1 MALTRNMLKT
11 MGLNEEQINAIIEGH
26 TETVTALTKE
36 RDDFKAKAETLDSVT
51 KERDT
56 YKEKAEKAGDSA
68 KVQKEFDDYK
78 AGVEKDKL
86 NAKKRKALDAAF
98 KTAGVQRDTF
108 RSSMLKAWDLDGVE
122 LDEKGAIKD
131 VDGLNAAIKK
141 DYADFIATSED
152 NPLPKNDPPSGGR
165 QTFTRADIE
174 KMSVEE
180 INKNWDAINK
190 QLPNMK

>member
-26 TETVTALTKE
+26 TETVSALTKE
-36 RDDFKAKAETLDSVT
+36 RDDFKSKADTLESVT

-56 YKEKAEKAGDSA
+56 YKAQAEKAGDSA

-152 NPLPKNDPPSGGR
+152 KPLPKNDPPSGGG
-165 QTFTRADIE
+165 QTFTRADVE
-174 KMSVEE
+174 KMSFEE

>member
-26 TETVTALTKE
+26 TDTVTALTKE
-36 RDDFKAKAETLDSVT
+36 RDDFKAKADTLDSVT

-56 YKEKAEKAGDSA
+56 YKEQAEKAGDSA

-86 NAKKRKALDAAF
+86 NARKRTALDAAF
-98 KTAGVQRDTF
+98 KTAGVQRDAF
-108 RSSMLKAWDLDGVE
+108 RSTMLKAWDLDGVE
-122 LDEKGAIKD
+122 LDDKGAIKD

-141 DYADFIATSED
+141 DYSDFIATSNND
-152 NPLPKNDPPSGGR
+152 PLPKNDPPSGGK
-165 QTFTRADIE
+165 TFSRADIE

-190 QLPNMK
+190 QLPDLK

>member
-26 TETVTALTKE
+26 TETVSALTKD

-152 NPLPKNDPPSGGR
+152 KPLPKNDPPSGGG

-190 QLPNMK
+190 QLPTMK

>member
-11 MGLNEEQINAIIEGH
+11 MGLNEEQITAIIEGH
-26 TETVTALTKE
+26 TESISALTKE
-36 RDDFKAKAETLDSVT
+36 RDDL
-51 KERDT
+51 
-56 YKEKAEKAGDSA
+56 
-68 KVQKEFDDYK
+68 K

-86 NAKKRKALDAAF
+86 NSRKRKALDAAF

-108 RSSMLKAWDLDGVE
+108 RASMLKAWDLEGVE
-122 LDEKGAIKD
+122 LDDKGAIKD

-152 NPLPKNDPPSGGR
+152 KPLPKNDPPSGGG

-190 QLPNMK
+190 QLPSMK

>member
-11 MGLNEEQINAIIEGH
+11 MGLNEEQITAIIEGH
-26 TETVTALTKE
+26 TESITALTKE
-36 RDDFKAKAETLDSVT
+36 RDDLKAKADALDGVT

-56 YKEKAEKAGDSA
+56 YKAQAEKAGDSA

-86 NAKKRKALDAAF
+86 NSRKRKALDAAF

-108 RSSMLKAWDLDGVE
+108 RASMLKAWDLDGVE

-141 DYADFIATSED
+141 DYSDFIATSED
-152 NPLPKNDPPSGGR
+152 KPLPKNDPPSGGG

-190 QLPNMK
+190 QLSSMK

>member
-26 TETVTALTKE
+26 TETVSALTKE
-36 RDDFKAKAETLDSVT
+36 RDDFKAKVETLDSVT

-152 NPLPKNDPPSGGR
+152 KPLPKNDPPSGGG

>member
-26 TETVTALTKE
+26 IETVSALTKE

-51 KERDT
+51 KERDA

-152 NPLPKNDPPSGGR
+152 KPLPKNDPPSGGG

-190 QLPNMK
+190 QLPSMK